1 MEKITLTLEQLESL
15 LNQQKHETA
24 KYITRNLS
32 VYSFFGCL
40 DLGNVS
46 IDTTKFELNT
56 QCDNSP
62 FPDEF
67 NILKKYLS
75 K

>member
-1 MEKITLTLEQLESL
+1 MAKITLTLEQLESL
-15 LNQQKHETA
+15 LNQQKYETA

-62 FPDEF
+62 FPDDF
-67 NILKKYLS
+67 KVLKKYL
-75 K
+75 